1 MENQLTQLNWG
12 FPIFQG
18 CFNFVGEKL
27 SLKIQP
33 TCVATT
39 SSIRHPTEGPE
50 LFLKFHSTF
59 PVAPDDILATR
70 PRVNGGGGK
79 EEFLGTLE
87 VFFFFSGES
96 RLNTRKGTPQ
106 VVGANIT
113 KRVKFERLSFTDM
126 ECGPRRLLTY
136 KPPFKKLQTVLL
148 LRNNF
153 RWGLRSGKKKNRGIF
168 SWPVNLTPPR
178 NKAGL
183 LNQGLMISHGFSDN
197 KACY

>member
-1 MENQLTQLNWG
+1 M
-12 FPIFQG
+12 
-18 CFNFVGEKL
+18 
-27 SLKIQP
+27 
-33 TCVATT
+33 
-39 SSIRHPTEGPE
+39 
-50 LFLKFHSTF
+50 
-59 PVAPDDILATR
+59 
-70 PRVNGGGGK
+70 GGGK

-153 RWGLRSGKKKNRGIF
+153 RWGLRSGKKRTGEF
-168 SWPVNLTPPR
+168 F
-178 NKAGL
+178 
-183 LNQGLMISHGFSDN
+183 HGQST
-197 KACY
+197 